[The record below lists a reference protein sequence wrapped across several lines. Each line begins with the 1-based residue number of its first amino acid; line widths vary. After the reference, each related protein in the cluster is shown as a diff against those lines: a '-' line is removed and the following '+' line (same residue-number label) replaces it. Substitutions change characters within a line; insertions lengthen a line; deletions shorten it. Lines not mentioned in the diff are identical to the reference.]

1 MFLVVIMG
9 FLKKSITNQFEIDG
23 IEELKKQLNIPI
35 IATLGKNGWQKID
48 DFYASGARIFRING
62 SHIADEEELKN
73 VLQNVNDILQK
84 YNDASLMYD
93 TQGAEIRLLIK
104 DDENKG
110 YYDACYQL
118 QKGDILAIHTNL
130 ADKEICFSYNSSQN
144 TKNSENGTFHLGVN
158 YDKFINDVKVGNN
171 VVIDGGLVNA
181 IVSSIDYDKSIVYL
195 KITQI
200 NLRDNNYTLKD
211 RRHVNL
217 CGLNVSQPTLTDA
230 DRKYIQM
237 SVLNNVKYLAISFV
251 RSREDIIM
259 VKNLIRD
266 TFLQAGLNNEDAER
280 RANEIKVIAK
290 FETKQGMKNVNEI
303 MQIADGSMIAR
314 GDLANEILPE
324 KVPYAKQQII
334 SATRC
339 HKDKICILA
348 TDVLKNLSY
357 EYIPSRN
364 DIDVITTSLMM
375 GVNSL
380 MLSDETA
387 TSNFGNQAIEIFDKC
402 IKLFKKK
409 TIKSYY
415 KWYFTN
421 LQECVYFKPLKSNDK
436 NVNNGFYKFYIK
448 YRKKTQTMLYL
459 MAIFGADC
467 LTNKDIFGTMFMLKG
482 NKLWLNPK
490 NIVNFIDLSCGKA
503 KNRIFENKSID
514 FANKWFNL
522 VNENEYNLYSLLK
535 RFLKP
540 NSELLEIDKYSKLF
554 S

>member
-1 MFLVVIMG
+1 MG
-9 FLKKSITNQFEIDG
+9 FFNKKLSNEFNLDSV
-23 IEELKKQLNIPI
+23 EELKQQINIPI

-48 DFYASGARIFRING
+48 DFYSSGARIFRING
-62 SHIADEEELKN
+62 SHIAGVEELKN
-73 VLQNVNDILQK
+73 VIQNANEVLKK

-93 TQGAEIRLLIK
+93 TQGAEIRLLII

-290 FETKQGMKNVNEI
+290 FETKQGMKNLNEI

-339 HKDKICILA
+339 YKNKICILA
-348 TDVLKNLSY
+348 TDVLKNLFY

-387 TSNFGNQAIEIFDKC
+387 NGKYPLETVQEM
-402 IKLFKKK
+402 KKV
-409 TIKSYY
+409 I
-415 KWYFTN
+415 
-421 LQECVYFKPLKSNDK
+421 
-436 NVNNGFYKFYIK
+436 I
-448 YRKKTQTMLYL
+448 
-459 MAIFGADC
+459 
-467 LTNKDIFGTMFMLKG
+467 
-482 NKLWLNPK
+482 
-490 NIVNFIDLSCGKA
+490 
-503 KNRIFENKSID
+503 
-514 FANKWFNL
+514 
-522 VNENEYNLYSLLK
+522 
-535 RFLKP
+535 
-540 NSELLEIDKYSKLF
+540 
-554 S
+554 

>member
-1 MFLVVIMG
+1 MG
-9 FLKKSITNQFEIDG
+9 FFNKKLSNEFNLDSV
-23 IEELKKQLNIPI
+23 EELKQQINIPI

-48 DFYASGARIFRING
+48 DFYSSGARIFRING
-62 SHIADEEELKN
+62 SHFAGVEELKN
-73 VLQNVNDILQK
+73 VIQNANEVLKK

-93 TQGAEIRLLIK
+93 TQGAEIRLLII

-230 DRKYIQM
+230 DRKYIQI
-237 SVLNNVKYLAISFV
+237 SVLNNVKYLAISCV
-251 RSREDIIM
+251 RGREDIIM

-290 FETKQGMKNVNEI
+290 FETKQGMKNLNEI

-339 HKDKICILA
+339 YKNKICILA
-348 TDVLKNLSY
+348 TDVLKNLFY

-387 TSNFGNQAIEIFDKC
+387 ISNFGNQAIEIFDKC

-421 LQECVYFKPLKSNDK
+421 LQECLYFKPLKSNDK
-436 NVNNGFYKFYIK
+436 NVNNGFYKFHIK
-448 YRKKTQTMLYL
+448 HRARQNVILCL
-459 MAIFGADC
+459 MAIFGTDC
-467 LTNKDIFGTMFMLKG
+467 LTNREYCGKMFMLKG
-482 NKLWLNPK
+482 SKLWLNPK

-503 KNRIFENKSID
+503 KNRIFENKSIE
-514 FANKWFNL
+514 FANKWFLLTNDKR
-522 VNENEYNLYSLLK
+522 YNLYSLLK

-540 NSELLEIDKYSKLF
+540 NSELLEIDKYRYLLD
-554 S
+554 

>member
-48 DFYASGARIFRING
+48 SFYASGARIFRING
-62 SHIADEEELKN
+62 SHVTNEEELKN

-144 TKNSENGTFHLGVN
+144 TKNSENKTFHLGVN
-158 YDKFINDVKVGNN
+158 YDKFIDDVKVGNN

-230 DRKYIQM
+230 DRKYIQI

-251 RSREDIIM
+251 RSCEDIIM

-266 TFLQAGLNNEDAER
+266 TFLQAGLNNQEIEKLAG
-280 RANEIKVIAK
+280 EIKIIAK

-409 TIKSYY
+409 TIQSYY
-415 KWYFTN
+415 KWHFTN
-421 LQECVYFKPLKSNDK
+421 LQELIYFKPLKLNDK
-436 NVNNGFYKFYIK
+436 NVNNGFYKFHIK
-448 YRKKTQTMLYL
+448 HRARQNVILCL
-459 MAIFGADC
+459 MAIFGTNC

-482 NKLWLNPK
+482 NKLWINPK
-490 NIVNFIDLSCGKA
+490 NIISFIDASCGKA
-503 KNRIFENKSID
+503 KNRIFENKSIE
-514 FANKWFNL
+514 FANKWFLLTNDKR
-522 VNENEYNLYSLLK
+522 YNLYSLLK

-540 NSELLEIDKYSKLF
+540 TSELLEIDKYRYLLD
-554 S
+554 